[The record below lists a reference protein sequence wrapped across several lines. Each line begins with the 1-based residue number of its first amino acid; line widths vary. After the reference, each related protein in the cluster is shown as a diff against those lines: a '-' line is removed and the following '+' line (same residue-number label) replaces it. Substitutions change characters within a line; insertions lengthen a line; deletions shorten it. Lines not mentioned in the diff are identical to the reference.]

1 MGQSNKQRGEKR
13 APKALIK
20 KPNRKPKALRSNQT
34 ISRKAGSAGTAGVD
48 TKYNGGKLASVIGML
63 RDPKGA
69 SINALCEVTSWQAH
83 SVRGAISGAI
93 KKKMGLKVLSEKA
106 GGVRIYR
113 IVD

>member
-1 MGQSNKQRGEKR
+1 MRKLNRQRGEKR
-13 APKALIK
+13 APKVPIK

-34 ISRKAGSAGTAGVD
+34 ISRKAGNAGTAGVD

-63 RDPKGA
+63 RDPKGT
-69 SINALCEVTSWQAH
+69 SINALCEATGWQAH

-93 KKKMGLKVLSEKA
+93 KKRLGLKILSEKSD
-106 GGVRIYR
+106 GIRIYR